1 MTTEKVVT
9 SQIER
14 MPTNGSIA
22 SEKMAV
28 NSKDEKGLAV
38 VDVLERGSLDEHE
51 KVIYAEDQFTDKDY
65 KRLRFKIDMIIMP
78 IMMIIFGLNY
88 SDKTSLSSGVV
99 FVSLLPALLVMNCLI
114 RSIMNDSANTQ
125 GLKEDTHLKP
135 QEYNN
140 LNSFFCECGIVAC
153 GTRIALC

>member
-1 MTTEKVVT
+1 MPEKIVT

-14 MPTNGSIA
+14 MPTNGSVA
-22 SEKMAV
+22 SEKMPV

-51 KVIYAEDQFTDKDY
+51 KVIYAEDQFTDNDY
-65 KRLRFKIDMIIMP
+65 KRLRWKIDLIMMP

-99 FVSLLPALLVMNCLI
+99 FVSATPTFPVPLVFLD
-114 RSIMNDSANTQ
+114 RY
-125 GLKEDTHLKP
+125 HL
-135 QEYNN
+135 
-140 LNSFFCECGIVAC
+140 A
-153 GTRIALC
+153 IALVEI